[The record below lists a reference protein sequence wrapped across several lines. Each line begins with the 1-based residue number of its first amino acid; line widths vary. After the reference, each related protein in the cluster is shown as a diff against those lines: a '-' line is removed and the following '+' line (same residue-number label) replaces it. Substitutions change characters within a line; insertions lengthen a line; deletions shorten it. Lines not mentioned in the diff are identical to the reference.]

1 MRKLTSIVSGLLLMG
16 GAGVAFAQN
25 TITSIMI
32 DEQALS
38 NFDPAIYEYTGLTVT
53 DGRYPAVAVKL
64 DPAKTSVAM
73 SLDEANYTISI
84 NATDLSSNETKTYT
98 LKFNPFEK
106 AINGPQI
113 KGDFESYTVWGT
125 DNSDKNKEGVT
136 FDGWASSNVTQM
148 GMKFVMVQKEVH
160 DSNGGQYAALMKNGR
175 PGMLGIGANAPG
187 YITTGKTW
195 VYADIAGVTGSI
207 FGGSDPDDSDG
218 GSVGG
223 LNFSFR
229 PDSIVGYFK
238 RTHDTKNE
246 HGNTDEIAN
255 IYAYLWKGT
264 ATSIGYSNGGSKTGD
279 ALQLLIDRDKDVRDG
294 QNGATLI
301 AKAEYNIEGDISN
314 WTRISVPLNYVS
326 DEMPEKVNV
335 ILSAADYYNR
345 PNIGNGNTL
354 SADDVMFVYNSQLT
368 SLSLFG
374 EPIANF
380 SKDKYEYDYE
390 MELREM
396 PEAGDITAVS
406 NGRGATIETKIDEAA
421 SKVIVTVKGNDIET
435 NESNYHT
442 YTINLTIKSAPN
454 EMAGTI
460 TDILIDE
467 QSLEGFDPFTLEYSG
482 LTMTEG
488 RYPAVAALLDPAKNS
503 VNMTLDEENH
513 TISIKVTDITTDENK
528 SCTYVLR
535 FEPSEAPVNGS
546 QIKGDFEAYTVWGT
560 DFSSGAEGITP
571 DGWASSNVTQ
581 IFNFVMVEAERHE
594 LDGDTM
600 AVLMKNG
607 RPGFGA
613 IASNAPGYITTG
625 KTWVYADMMGV
636 MGTDPDDS
644 DGGSV
649 GGLNFSF
656 RPDSITGLFKRTHDT
671 ENEHGNTDEIAN
683 IYAYLWTGT
692 ATSMAYS
699 NGGTTTGDAMQML
712 IDRDKDVLAGE
723 NGANLIAKAEYDIEG
738 DLADWTRISVPFVYE
753 SDETPEKANV
763 ILSAADYF
771 NRPNIGAGNTLSA
784 DNVEF
789 VYNSKLESLSLFGEP
804 IADFHKD
811 VYEYTVP
818 VKSMPSSGNI
828 EAVSDGRGASI
839 SIDTDATKGIVTII
853 VEGNDIAENMDNCH
867 TYTLKLNFI
876 SVNDYSA
883 DEISVRYDG
892 YNLVVNGDYDSNLEL
907 YTVDGHKM
915 LESSERVIPVSLD
928 KGHIYIVRIAGKA
941 FKIVAE

>member
-38 NFDPAIYEYTGLTVT
+38 NFDPAVYEYTGLTVT
-53 DGRYPAVAVKL
+53 DGRYPAVAVLL
-64 DPAKTSVAM
+64 DPAKTSVTM

-84 NATDLSSNETKTYT
+84 NATDISSKETKTYT
-98 LKFNPFEK
+98 LKFEPFEK
-106 AINGPQI
+106 IINGPQI
-113 KGDFESYTVWGT
+113 KGDFESYTVWST
-125 DNSDKNKEGVT
+125 DQNDKNKEGVT

-148 GMKFVMVQKEVH
+148 GMNFVMVQKEAH
-160 DSNGGQYAALMKNGR
+160 DSNEGQYAALLKNGR
-175 PGMLGIGANAPG
+175 PGMFGIGA
-187 YITTGKTW
+187 
-195 VYADIAGVTGSI
+195 
-207 FGGSDPDDSDG
+207 
-218 GSVGG
+218 
-223 LNFSFR
+223 
-229 PDSIVGYFK
+229 
-238 RTHDTKNE
+238 
-246 HGNTDEIAN
+246 
-255 IYAYLWKGT
+255 
-264 ATSIGYSNGGSKTGD
+264 
-279 ALQLLIDRDKDVRDG
+279 
-294 QNGATLI
+294 
-301 AKAEYNIEGDISN
+301 
-314 WTRISVPLNYVS
+314 
-326 DEMPEKVNV
+326 
-335 ILSAADYYNR
+335 
-345 PNIGNGNTL
+345 
-354 SADDVMFVYNSQLT
+354 
-368 SLSLFG
+368 
-374 EPIANF
+374 
-380 SKDKYEYDYE
+380 
-390 MELREM
+390 
-396 PEAGDITAVS
+396 
-406 NGRGATIETKIDEAA
+406 
-421 SKVIVTVKGNDIET
+421 
-435 NESNYHT
+435 
-442 YTINLTIKSAPN
+442 
-454 EMAGTI
+454 
-460 TDILIDE
+460 
-467 QSLEGFDPFTLEYSG
+467 
-482 LTMTEG
+482 
-488 RYPAVAALLDPAKNS
+488 
-503 VNMTLDEENH
+503 
-513 TISIKVTDITTDENK
+513 
-528 SCTYVLR
+528 
-535 FEPSEAPVNGS
+535 
-546 QIKGDFEAYTVWGT
+546 
-560 DFSSGAEGITP
+560 
-571 DGWASSNVTQ
+571 
-581 IFNFVMVEAERHE
+581 
-594 LDGDTM
+594 
-600 AVLMKNG
+600 
-607 RPGFGA
+607 
-613 IASNAPGYITTG
+613 NAPGYITTG

-636 MGTDPDDS
+636 MGVDPDDS

-723 NGANLIAKAEYDIEG
+723 NGANLIAKAEHDIEG

-853 VEGNDIAENMDNCH
+853 VEGNDIAENMDNYH

-915 LESSERVIPVSLD
+915 LESSERVIHVSLD

>member
-32 DEQALS
+32 DEQTLS
-38 NFDPAIYEYTGLTVT
+38 NFDPAVYEYTGLTVT

-64 DPAKTSVAM
+64 DPAKTSVTM

-106 AINGPQI
+106 IINGPQI

-125 DNSDKNKEGVT
+125 DFSSGAEGIT
-136 FDGWASSNVTQM
+136 PDGWASSNVTQVFN
-148 GMKFVMVQKEVH
+148 FVMVEAERHELDGDTMAV
-160 DSNGGQYAALMKNGR
+160 LMKNGR
-175 PGMLGIGANAPG
+175 PGLGAIASNAPG

-195 VYADIAGVTGSI
+195 VYADMMGVMGV
-207 FGGSDPDDSDG
+207 DPDDSDG

-229 PDSIVGYFK
+229 PDSITGLFK

-279 ALQLLIDRDKDVRDG
+279 ALQMLIDRDKDVLAG
-294 QNGATLI
+294 ENGANLI
-301 AKAEYNIEGDISN
+301 AKAEYDIEGDLAD
-314 WTRISVPLNYVS
+314 WTRISVPFVYES
-326 DEMPEKVNV
+326 DETPEKANV
-335 ILSAADYYNR
+335 ILSG
-345 PNIGNGNTL
+345 PNIGAGNTL

-368 SLSLFG
+368 LLSLFG

-460 TDILIDE
+460 TGILIDE

-607 RPGFGA
+607 RPGLGT

-723 NGANLIAKAEYDIEG
+723 NGANLIAKAERLLQPSQHRCRQHAVGRQCRVRLQLETGIALTLRRTDSRLPQRCIRIHRTGQEHAFIG
-738 DLADWTRISVPFVYE
+738 QHRSSIRRTRSIHQHRHRCNQRH
-753 SDETPEKANV
+753 SD
-763 ILSAADYF
+763 Y
-771 NRPNIGAGNTLSA
+771 
-784 DNVEF
+784 
-789 VYNSKLESLSLFGEP
+789 
-804 IADFHKD
+804 H
-811 VYEYTVP
+811 
-818 VKSMPSSGNI
+818 SG
-828 EAVSDGRGASI
+828 R
-839 SIDTDATKGIVTII
+839 
-853 VEGNDIAENMDNCH
+853 
-867 TYTLKLNFI
+867 
-876 SVNDYSA
+876 
-883 DEISVRYDG
+883 
-892 YNLVVNGDYDSNLEL
+892 
-907 YTVDGHKM
+907 
-915 LESSERVIPVSLD
+915 
-928 KGHIYIVRIAGKA
+928 
-941 FKIVAE
+941 

>member
-38 NFDPAIYEYTGLTVT
+38 NFDPAVYEYTGLTVT

-64 DPAKTSVAM
+64 DPAKTSVTM

-106 AINGPQI
+106 IINGPQI
-113 KGDFESYTVWGT
+113 KGDFES
-125 DNSDKNKEGVT
+125 
-136 FDGWASSNVTQM
+136 
-148 GMKFVMVQKEVH
+148 
-160 DSNGGQYAALMKNGR
+160 
-175 PGMLGIGANAPG
+175 
-187 YITTGKTW
+187 
-195 VYADIAGVTGSI
+195 
-207 FGGSDPDDSDG
+207 
-218 GSVGG
+218 
-223 LNFSFR
+223 
-229 PDSIVGYFK
+229 
-238 RTHDTKNE
+238 
-246 HGNTDEIAN
+246 
-255 IYAYLWKGT
+255 
-264 ATSIGYSNGGSKTGD
+264 
-279 ALQLLIDRDKDVRDG
+279 
-294 QNGATLI
+294 
-301 AKAEYNIEGDISN
+301 
-314 WTRISVPLNYVS
+314 
-326 DEMPEKVNV
+326 
-335 ILSAADYYNR
+335 
-345 PNIGNGNTL
+345 
-354 SADDVMFVYNSQLT
+354 
-368 SLSLFG
+368 
-374 EPIANF
+374 
-380 SKDKYEYDYE
+380 
-390 MELREM
+390 
-396 PEAGDITAVS
+396 
-406 NGRGATIETKIDEAA
+406 
-421 SKVIVTVKGNDIET
+421 
-435 NESNYHT
+435 
-442 YTINLTIKSAPN
+442 
-454 EMAGTI
+454 
-460 TDILIDE
+460 
-467 QSLEGFDPFTLEYSG
+467 
-482 LTMTEG
+482 
-488 RYPAVAALLDPAKNS
+488 
-503 VNMTLDEENH
+503 
-513 TISIKVTDITTDENK
+513 
-528 SCTYVLR
+528 
-535 FEPSEAPVNGS
+535 
-546 QIKGDFEAYTVWGT
+546 YTVWGT

-607 RPGFGA
+607 RPGLGT

-723 NGANLIAKAEYDIEG
+723 NGATLIAKAEYDIEG

-853 VEGNDIAENMDNCH
+853 VEGNDIAENMDNYH

-915 LESSERVIPVSLD
+915 LESSERVIHVSLD

>member
-38 NFDPAIYEYTGLTVT
+38 NFDPAVYEYTGLTVT

-64 DPAKTSVAM
+64 DPAKTSVEM

-84 NATDLSSNETKTYT
+84 NATDISSKETKTYT

-106 AINGPQI
+106 TINGPQI
-113 KGDFESYTVWGT
+113 KGDFESYTIWEEDKCK
-125 DNSDKNKEGVT
+125 DN
-136 FDGWASSNVTQM
+136 
-148 GMKFVMVQKEVH
+148 
-160 DSNGGQYAALMKNGR
+160 
-175 PGMLGIGANAPG
+175 GI
-187 YITTGKTW
+187 
-195 VYADIAGVTGSI
+195 V
-207 FGGSDPDDSDG
+207 
-218 GSVGG
+218 
-223 LNFSFR
+223 
-229 PDSIVGYFK
+229 
-238 RTHDTKNE
+238 
-246 HGNTDEIAN
+246 
-255 IYAYLWKGT
+255 
-264 ATSIGYSNGGSKTGD
+264 
-279 ALQLLIDRDKDVRDG
+279 
-294 QNGATLI
+294 
-301 AKAEYNIEGDISN
+301 
-314 WTRISVPLNYVS
+314 
-326 DEMPEKVNV
+326 
-335 ILSAADYYNR
+335 
-345 PNIGNGNTL
+345 
-354 SADDVMFVYNSQLT
+354 
-368 SLSLFG
+368 
-374 EPIANF
+374 
-380 SKDKYEYDYE
+380 
-390 MELREM
+390 
-396 PEAGDITAVS
+396 
-406 NGRGATIETKIDEAA
+406 
-421 SKVIVTVKGNDIET
+421 
-435 NESNYHT
+435 
-442 YTINLTIKSAPN
+442 
-454 EMAGTI
+454 
-460 TDILIDE
+460 
-467 QSLEGFDPFTLEYSG
+467 
-482 LTMTEG
+482 
-488 RYPAVAALLDPAKNS
+488 
-503 VNMTLDEENH
+503 
-513 TISIKVTDITTDENK
+513 
-528 SCTYVLR
+528 
-535 FEPSEAPVNGS
+535 
-546 QIKGDFEAYTVWGT
+546 
-560 DFSSGAEGITP
+560 P
-571 DGWASSNVTQ
+571 DGWASSNVKQNAFIMTLYYA
-581 IFNFVMVEAERHE
+581 MVYAEQH
-594 LDGDTM
+594 DSNGGKT

-607 RPGFGA
+607 RPGLGS

-625 KTWVYADMMGV
+625 KTWVYADMSGV
-636 MGTDPDDS
+636 MSSVTGGSDPDDS

-853 VEGNDIAENMDNCH
+853 VEGNDIAENMDNYH

-892 YNLVVNGDYDSNLEL
+892 YNLVVNGDYDSKLEL

>member
-106 AINGPQI
+106 AINGSQI

-195 VYADIAGVTGSI
+195 VYAD
-207 FGGSDPDDSDG
+207 
-218 GSVGG
+218 
-223 LNFSFR
+223 
-229 PDSIVGYFK
+229 
-238 RTHDTKNE
+238 
-246 HGNTDEIAN
+246 
-255 IYAYLWKGT
+255 
-264 ATSIGYSNGGSKTGD
+264 
-279 ALQLLIDRDKDVRDG
+279 
-294 QNGATLI
+294 
-301 AKAEYNIEGDISN
+301 
-314 WTRISVPLNYVS
+314 
-326 DEMPEKVNV
+326 
-335 ILSAADYYNR
+335 
-345 PNIGNGNTL
+345 
-354 SADDVMFVYNSQLT
+354 
-368 SLSLFG
+368 
-374 EPIANF
+374 
-380 SKDKYEYDYE
+380 
-390 MELREM
+390 
-396 PEAGDITAVS
+396 
-406 NGRGATIETKIDEAA
+406 
-421 SKVIVTVKGNDIET
+421 
-435 NESNYHT
+435 
-442 YTINLTIKSAPN
+442 
-454 EMAGTI
+454 
-460 TDILIDE
+460 
-467 QSLEGFDPFTLEYSG
+467 
-482 LTMTEG
+482 
-488 RYPAVAALLDPAKNS
+488 
-503 VNMTLDEENH
+503 
-513 TISIKVTDITTDENK
+513 
-528 SCTYVLR
+528 
-535 FEPSEAPVNGS
+535 
-546 QIKGDFEAYTVWGT
+546 
-560 DFSSGAEGITP
+560 
-571 DGWASSNVTQ
+571 
-581 IFNFVMVEAERHE
+581 
-594 LDGDTM
+594 
-600 AVLMKNG
+600 
-607 RPGFGA
+607 
-613 IASNAPGYITTG
+613 
-625 KTWVYADMMGV
+625 MMGV
-636 MGTDPDDS
+636 MGVDPDDS

-656 RPDSITGLFKRTHDT
+656 RPDSITGLFKRTHDN

>member
-38 NFDPAIYEYTGLTVT
+38 NFDPAVYEYTGLTVT

-64 DPAKTSVAM
+64 DPAKTSVTM

-106 AINGPQI
+106 IINGPQI
-113 KGDFESYTVWGT
+113 KGDFESYTVWDT
-125 DNSDKNKEGVT
+125 DQNDKSKEGVA
-136 FDGWASSNVTQM
+136 FDGWASSNVIQM

-175 PGMLGIGANAPG
+175 PGMFGIGANAPG

-195 VYADIAGVTGSI
+195 VYADVAGVTGSI
-207 FGGSDPDDSDG
+207 FGGS
-218 GSVGG
+218 
-223 LNFSFR
+223 
-229 PDSIVGYFK
+229 
-238 RTHDTKNE
+238 
-246 HGNTDEIAN
+246 
-255 IYAYLWKGT
+255 
-264 ATSIGYSNGGSKTGD
+264 
-279 ALQLLIDRDKDVRDG
+279 
-294 QNGATLI
+294 
-301 AKAEYNIEGDISN
+301 
-314 WTRISVPLNYVS
+314 
-326 DEMPEKVNV
+326 
-335 ILSAADYYNR
+335 
-345 PNIGNGNTL
+345 
-354 SADDVMFVYNSQLT
+354 
-368 SLSLFG
+368 
-374 EPIANF
+374 
-380 SKDKYEYDYE
+380 
-390 MELREM
+390 
-396 PEAGDITAVS
+396 
-406 NGRGATIETKIDEAA
+406 
-421 SKVIVTVKGNDIET
+421 
-435 NESNYHT
+435 
-442 YTINLTIKSAPN
+442 
-454 EMAGTI
+454 
-460 TDILIDE
+460 
-467 QSLEGFDPFTLEYSG
+467 
-482 LTMTEG
+482 
-488 RYPAVAALLDPAKNS
+488 
-503 VNMTLDEENH
+503 
-513 TISIKVTDITTDENK
+513 
-528 SCTYVLR
+528 
-535 FEPSEAPVNGS
+535 
-546 QIKGDFEAYTVWGT
+546 
-560 DFSSGAEGITP
+560 
-571 DGWASSNVTQ
+571 
-581 IFNFVMVEAERHE
+581 
-594 LDGDTM
+594 
-600 AVLMKNG
+600 
-607 RPGFGA
+607 
-613 IASNAPGYITTG
+613 
-625 KTWVYADMMGV
+625 
-636 MGTDPDDS
+636 DPDDS

-853 VEGNDIAENMDNCH
+853 VEGNDIAENMDNYH

-892 YNLVVNGDYDSNLEL
+892 YNLVVNGDYDSTLEL

>member
-38 NFDPAIYEYTGLTVT
+38 NFDPAVYEYTGLTVT

-64 DPAKTSVAM
+64 DPAKTSVTM

-106 AINGPQI
+106 IINGP
-113 KGDFESYTVWGT
+113 
-125 DNSDKNKEGVT
+125 
-136 FDGWASSNVTQM
+136 
-148 GMKFVMVQKEVH
+148 
-160 DSNGGQYAALMKNGR
+160 
-175 PGMLGIGANAPG
+175 
-187 YITTGKTW
+187 
-195 VYADIAGVTGSI
+195 
-207 FGGSDPDDSDG
+207 
-218 GSVGG
+218 
-223 LNFSFR
+223 
-229 PDSIVGYFK
+229 
-238 RTHDTKNE
+238 
-246 HGNTDEIAN
+246 
-255 IYAYLWKGT
+255 
-264 ATSIGYSNGGSKTGD
+264 
-279 ALQLLIDRDKDVRDG
+279 
-294 QNGATLI
+294 
-301 AKAEYNIEGDISN
+301 
-314 WTRISVPLNYVS
+314 
-326 DEMPEKVNV
+326 
-335 ILSAADYYNR
+335 
-345 PNIGNGNTL
+345 
-354 SADDVMFVYNSQLT
+354 
-368 SLSLFG
+368 
-374 EPIANF
+374 
-380 SKDKYEYDYE
+380 
-390 MELREM
+390 
-396 PEAGDITAVS
+396 
-406 NGRGATIETKIDEAA
+406 
-421 SKVIVTVKGNDIET
+421 
-435 NESNYHT
+435 
-442 YTINLTIKSAPN
+442 
-454 EMAGTI
+454 
-460 TDILIDE
+460 
-467 QSLEGFDPFTLEYSG
+467 
-482 LTMTEG
+482 
-488 RYPAVAALLDPAKNS
+488 
-503 VNMTLDEENH
+503 
-513 TISIKVTDITTDENK
+513 
-528 SCTYVLR
+528 
-535 FEPSEAPVNGS
+535 

-581 IFNFVMVEAERHE
+581 VFNFVMVEAERHE
-594 LDGDTM
+594 LYGDTM

-607 RPGFGA
+607 RPGLGA

-625 KTWVYADMMGV
+625 KTWVYADMSGV
-636 MGTDPDDS
+636 MSSVTGGSDPDDS

-839 SIDTDATKGIVTII
+839 SIDTDATKGIVNII
-853 VEGNDIAENMDNCH
+853 VEGNDIAENMDNYH

-892 YNLVVNGDYDSNLEL
+892 YNLVVNGDYDSTLEL